1 MARREPSSIG
11 FGSDSFLDVLCNMVG
26 ILVILIVIAGMRVS
40 RAPVVLPDEVAKVE
54 PAPPTVLDDPIE
66 LGEPATLTWA
76 VEAPPPEIP
85 APLPPSKPAELAP
98 LDPPKE
104 LVSES
109 SSLQA
114 DIVALTAEL
123 AEAESS
129 AETMQAR
136 TSETDKRVS
145 ELREQVNAASVD
157 KQTLAQLALAEEQDL
172 ASLKSRLTSLESEL
186 REARATAPK
195 VKVLKHTTT
204 PVSRFVSGPEVH
216 LRLSQ
221 NKVSVVP
228 IDALIERLQAQIQRQ
243 RDFLLSR
250 EYYESSTGP
259 IDGYTMEFT
268 LERAKA
274 TAVEELNM
282 MRTIKMQV
290 TSWTVRPDP
299 GLLEETAEQALQRGS
314 TFLRT
319 IETAGPSATLTFWV
333 YSDSFDAQR
342 QLQDY
347 AQSKGWRVA
356 ARPLPDGIPIA
367 GSPQGS
373 KSLAQ

>member
-1 MARREPSSIG
+1 
-11 FGSDSFLDVLCNMVG
+11 
-26 ILVILIVIAGMRVS
+26 
-40 RAPVVLPDEVAKVE
+40 
-54 PAPPTVLDDPIE
+54 
-66 LGEPATLTWA
+66 
-76 VEAPPPEIP
+76 
-85 APLPPSKPAELAP
+85 
-98 LDPPKE
+98 
-104 LVSES
+104 
-109 SSLQA
+109 
-114 DIVALTAEL
+114 
-123 AEAESS
+123 
-129 AETMQAR
+129 
-136 TSETDKRVS
+136 
-145 ELREQVNAASVD
+145 
-157 KQTLAQLALAEEQDL
+157 
-172 ASLKSRLTSLESEL
+172 LESEL